1 MEGGEAL
8 FVIQPKS
15 LINKRAANNDNAMYK
30 PLLSLFTIIKLL
42 KSKKTKPIN
51 QNKAIINK
59 YDLNNLIF

>member
-1 MEGGEAL
+1 
-8 FVIQPKS
+8 
-15 LINKRAANNDNAMYK
+15 MYK
-30 PLLSLFTIIKLL
+30 PLLSLLTIIKLL